1 MVNRRQIISHL
12 LPMKVLPAITALFL
26 STLSLLADPV
36 RISGRGDANYT
47 NPIGKPGK
55 EVEAAAR
62 KEAIYNAV
70 DRALE
75 GQSDALREQF
85 KKFGKT
91 MTAEEY
97 EAKGIVTE
105 SRKATAIP
113 DPKARKVTVL
123 FEGTLDIQALRD
135 KMNATSSTEGGTDVK
150 LSKVAAM
157 VFFTVR
163 ETTENFIHG
172 DKIVTGAKRLDTVEA
187 EKNVAV
193 SGSDES
199 LSAKGNAARLRET
212 KTSVEVGVAKRTDK
226 QKFAL
231 DGPSRDAFGA
241 GLKEIFTAKGFK
253 KIKDGTMLEVSKE
266 VDEAYGSG
274 EGLPAAVKKK
284 MVKEVVENMPKVR
297 YMVVGTVDF
306 SMPTLDKVTGQ
317 HQYVGRITGDVWEM
331 DEDGGLPDVVAAL
344 APTQVTMSAD
354 TQQDAKA
361 RVIRKISQEAAND
374 IITKLRNKEGI

>member
-1 MVNRRQIISHL
+1 MKF
-12 LPMKVLPAITALFL
+12 LPVVTALL
-26 STLSLLADPV
+26 VSTISLFAD
-36 RISGRGDANYT
+36 RISGRGEAPYT

-91 MTAEEY
+91 LTAEEY

-105 SRKATAIP
+105 SRKAVAIA

-123 FEGTLDIQALRD
+123 FEGTLDLQALRD
-135 KMNATSSTEGGTDVK
+135 KMNATSATEGGTDVK

-163 ETTENFIHG
+163 ETTENFVFD
-172 DKIVTGAKRLDTVEA
+172 DKLVKATKRLDTVEGD
-187 EKNVAV
+187 KSLAV
-193 SGSDES
+193 SEGDNSVSAQGSAS
-199 LSAKGNAARLRET
+199 RLRET
-212 KTSVEVGVAKRTDK
+212 KISVESGKAKRTDK

-231 DGPSRDAFGA
+231 DIPSKRGFSSGMKAV
-241 GLKEIFTAKGFK
+241 FTAKGFRK
-253 KIKDGTMLEVSKE
+253 VKDGAFLDSSAAI
-266 VDEAYGSG
+266 DEAYGAIG
-274 EGLPAAVKKK
+274 DLPAKVLRQAA
-284 MVKEVVENMPKVR
+284 KEAKEDSPNLKYLVI
-297 YMVVGTVDF
+297 GTVDF
-306 SMPTLDKVTGQ
+306 SIPTFDKVSGQ
-317 HQYVGRITGDVWEM
+317 HAYTARISGDVYEY
-331 DEDGGLPDVVAAL
+331 DDGGGNPESFAAL
-344 APTQVTMSAD
+344 EPIQRMEKAD
-354 TQQDAKA
+354 TQQDAKN
-361 RVIRKISQEAAND
+361 RVLRGLSADTAND

>member
-1 MVNRRQIISHL
+1 MKL
-12 LPMKVLPAITALFL
+12 LPVLTARFA
-26 STLSLLADPV
+26 STISLLADTA
-36 RISGRGDANYT
+36 RISGRGEAPYT

-91 MTAEEY
+91 LTAEEY

-135 KMNATSSTEGGTDVK
+135 KMNATSATEGGTDVK

-157 VFFTVR
+157 VLFTVR
-163 ETTENFIHG
+163 ETTENFVFD
-172 DKIVTGAKRLDTVEA
+172 DKLVKATKRLDTVEGD
-187 EKNVAV
+187 KNLVVSESDNSVAAQ
-193 SGSDES
+193 GSAS
-199 LSAKGNAARLRET
+199 RLRET
-212 KTSVEVGVAKRTDK
+212 KISVESGVAKRTDK

-231 DGPSRDAFGA
+231 DIPSKRGFSSGMKAV
-241 GLKEIFTAKGFK
+241 FTAKGLK
-253 KIKDGTMLEVSKE
+253 KVKDGAFLECSAAI
-266 VDEAYGSG
+266 DEAFGSTG
-274 EGLPAAVKKK
+274 ELP
-284 MVKEVVENMPKVR
+284 PKVLR
-297 YMVVGTVDF
+297 QAAKEAKEDSPNLKYLIIGTVDF
-306 SMPTLDKVTGQ
+306 SIPTVDKVNGQ
-317 HQYVGRITGDVWEM
+317 HLYTGRVTGDVYEY
-331 DEDGGLPDVVAAL
+331 DEGGGNPDPVAAL
-344 APTQVTMSAD
+344 EPVQVKIGAD
-354 TQQDAKA
+354 TQQDAKN
-361 RVIRKISQEAAND
+361 RVIQKLSDETANL
-374 IITKLRNKEGI
+374 IITKLRNKEGL

>member
-1 MVNRRQIISHL
+1 MKL
-12 LPMKVLPAITALFL
+12 LSVLIALFA
-26 STLSLLADPV
+26 STISLLADTA
-36 RISGRGDANYT
+36 RISGRGEAPYT

-91 MTAEEY
+91 LTAEEY

-123 FEGTLDIQALRD
+123 FEGTLDMQALRD
-135 KMNATSSTEGGTDVK
+135 KMNATSATEGGTDVK

-163 ETTENFIHG
+163 ETTENFVHD
-172 DKIVTGAKRLDTVEA
+172 DKIVTATKRLDTVQG
-187 EKNVAV
+187 EKNLAV
-193 SGSDES
+193 SENEDSVA
-199 LSAKGNAARLRET
+199 AKGNASRLRET
-212 KTSVEVGVAKRTDK
+212 KSSVESGVAKRTDK
-226 QKFAL
+226 QKFSL
-231 DGPSRDAFGA
+231 DGPSRDAFGS

-253 KIKDGTMLEVSKE
+253 KIKDGSFLEVTKE
-266 VDEAYGSG
+266 VDEAFGSG
-274 EGLPAAVKKK
+274 EGIPPAIKKK

-344 APTQVTMSAD
+344 APTQVSMSAD

>member
-1 MVNRRQIISHL
+1 MKL
-12 LPMKVLPAITALFL
+12 LPILTALFV
-26 STLSLLADPV
+26 STVSLIADTA
-36 RISGRGDANYT
+36 RISGRGEAAYT

-91 MTAEEY
+91 LTAEEY

-123 FEGTLDIQALRD
+123 FEGTLDMQALRD
-135 KMNATSSTEGGTDVK
+135 KMNATSATEGSTDVK
-150 LSKVAAM
+150 LSKAAAM

-163 ETTENFIHG
+163 ETTENFVHD
-172 DKIVTGAKRLDTVEA
+172 DKIVRATKRLDTVEG
-187 EKNVAV
+187 EKNLAV
-193 SGSDES
+193 SESDDS
-199 LSAKGNAARLRET
+199 VSVKGDASRLRET
-212 KTSVEVGVAKRTDK
+212 KVSVESGVAKRTDK

-231 DGPSRDAFGA
+231 DTPNKKAFGS
-241 GLKEIFTAKGFK
+241 GLKDVFTAKGFEE
-253 KIKDGTMLEVSKE
+253 IGDGATLECSVD
-266 VDEAYGSG
+266 VDEAFGSSG
-274 EGLPAAVKKK
+274 ELPPKVLKKIA
-284 MVKEVVENMPKVR
+284 KEVREEMPEAKYVII
-297 YMVVGTVDF
+297 GTVDF

-317 HQYVGRITGDVWEM
+317 HQYVGTITGDVYKLPEA
-331 DEDGGLPDVVAAL
+331 GLLKVVAAL
-344 APTQVTMSAD
+344 APTQVSMSAD
-354 TQQDAKA
+354 TQQDAKK
-361 RVIRKISQEAAND
+361 RVIRKLSNEAAND
-374 IITKLRNKEGI
+374 IITKLRNKSGI